1 MILTENIA
9 SCSTSM
15 HPLCSRGKVRFPDPI
30 IFTSHPTIPGSAGYC
45 ITSKKRSLGRCGRT
59 VNAFACKANVWGFD
73 STRRRPQ
80 RKIDTMKLYST
91 LSKSVETLETLH
103 PDRVYLFVCGPT
115 VYDYPHLG
123 HARTYVVFDALAKYL
138 RWTGKEVF
146 YLQNITDVDDKI
158 INRAKEE
165 GVSQSML
172 SRKFETEYL
181 RDMQSLGIDAVS
193 YYARATTH
201 IPEIISQVERLIA
214 RGVAYITETGVYFN
228 VDTFAHNGELSG
240 QERTKRMSRVTE
252 TTKQNPL
259 DFALWKLGEYGEYT
273 WDSPWGR
280 GRPGWHIED
289 TAISEKYFGQQY
301 DIHGGGLDLIFPHHE
316 AEIAQMESLE
326 GKHPMVRYWMHT
338 GFLTVKGEKMS
349 KSLGNFIAIR
359 DALRT
364 WDKDVLRY
372 FILLSHYRSPLQATD
387 EGLANAAKG
396 LDHIRAIATQDKGA
410 DPEGRRAFIEAME
423 SDLNTPMALAAIQ
436 KLAGSGDL
444 EALRE
449 YGQILGINFLTET
462 SAPLSVLH
470 EIRAEL
476 RAKKQFEVADFIR
489 ERMVAAGIT
498 ITDAPL

>member
-1 MILTENIA
+1 M
-9 SCSTSM
+9 
-15 HPLCSRGKVRFPDPI
+15 D
-30 IFTSHPTIPGSAGYC
+30 
-45 ITSKKRSLGRCGRT
+45 
-59 VNAFACKANVWGFD
+59 
-73 STRRRPQ
+73 
-80 RKIDTMKLYST
+80 LYST
-91 LSKSVETLETLH
+91 LTRTIEPLVTLH

-115 VYDYPHLG
+115 VYDYSHIG
-123 HARTYVVFDALAKYL
+123 HARTYTVFDVLAKYL
-138 RWTGKEVF
+138 RWTGREVF

-158 INRAKEE
+158 INRAREE
-165 GVSQSML
+165 GVSQSEL
-172 SRKFETEYL
+172 ARKFEREYL
-181 RDMQSLGIDAVS
+181 QDMQALGINAVS

-201 IPEIISQVERLIA
+201 IPEIIDQIRRLVE
-214 RGVAYITETGVYFN
+214 RGVAYTTENGVYFDL
-228 VDTFAHNGELSG
+228 DTFDGNGELSG
-240 QERTKRMSRVTE
+240 QERAKRISRVTDDS
-252 TTKQNPL
+252 KHNPN

-349 KSLGNFIAIR
+349 KSLGNFVTIR
-359 DALRT
+359 DALKT
-364 WDKDVLRY
+364 WNRDVLRY

-396 LDHIRAIATQDKGA
+396 LEHIRAVARKDNGVNTA
-410 DPEGRRAFIEAME
+410 GRKTFTDAME
-423 SDLNTPMALAAIQ
+423 ADLNTPMALAAIQ
-436 KLAGSGDL
+436 SLAASGDI

-449 YGQILGINFLTET
+449 YGEILGINFLRET

-470 EIRAEL
+470 EIREEL
-476 RAKKQFEVADFIR
+476 RAKKQFEVADLIR
-489 ERMVAAGIT
+489 KKMVDAGIT
-498 ITDAPL
+498 ITDKPL

>member
-1 MILTENIA
+1 M
-9 SCSTSM
+9 
-15 HPLCSRGKVRFPDPI
+15 D
-30 IFTSHPTIPGSAGYC
+30 
-45 ITSKKRSLGRCGRT
+45 
-59 VNAFACKANVWGFD
+59 
-73 STRRRPQ
+73 
-80 RKIDTMKLYST
+80 LYST
-91 LSKSVETLETLH
+91 LTRTIEPLVTLH
-103 PDRVYLFVCGPT
+103 PDRVYMFVCGPT
-115 VYDYPHLG
+115 VYDYSHIG
-123 HARTYVVFDALAKYL
+123 HARTYTVFDVLTRYL

-165 GVSQSML
+165 NVSQPAL
-172 SRKFETEYL
+172 ARKFEREYL
-181 RDMQSLGIDAVS
+181 RDMHALGIDAVS

-201 IPEIISQVERLIA
+201 IPEIINQVERLIA
-214 RGVAYITETGVYFN
+214 KNVAYVTENGVYFN
-228 VDTFAHNGELSG
+228 LDTFDGNGELSG
-240 QERTKRMSRVTE
+240 QERAKRVSRVTDAS
-252 TTKQNPL
+252 KHNPH
-259 DFALWKLGEYGEYT
+259 DFALWKTGEYGEYT

-326 GKHPMVRYWMHT
+326 GKHPMVKYWMHT

-349 KSLGNFIAIR
+349 KSLGNFVTIR
-359 DALRT
+359 DALKT
-364 WDKDVLRY
+364 WNRDVLRY

-396 LDHIRAIATQDKGA
+396 LDHIRVVARNDNGVNKEARK
-410 DPEGRRAFIEAME
+410 AFTDAMDA
-423 SDLNTPMALAAIQ
+423 DLNTPMALAAIQ
-436 KLAGSGDL
+436 SLATSGDI

-449 YGQILGINFLTET
+449 YGEILGINFLRET

-470 EIRAEL
+470 EIRNEL
-476 RAKKQFEVADFIR
+476 RARKQFDVADLIR
-489 ERMVAAGIT
+489 QKMVDAGIN

>member
-1 MILTENIA
+1 VLT
-9 SCSTSM
+9 
-15 HPLCSRGKVRFPDPI
+15 
-30 IFTSHPTIPGSAGYC
+30 
-45 ITSKKRSLGRCGRT
+45 
-59 VNAFACKANVWGFD
+59 
-73 STRRRPQ
+73 
-80 RKIDTMKLYST
+80 
-91 LSKSVETLETLH
+91 
-103 PDRVYLFVCGPT
+103 
-115 VYDYPHLG
+115 
-123 HARTYVVFDALAKYL
+123 KYL

-158 INRAKEE
+158 INRAKED
-165 GVSQSML
+165 GISQSVL
-172 SRKFETEYL
+172 ARKFEAEYL
-181 RDMQSLGIDAVS
+181 RDMKSLGIDAVS

-201 IPEIISQVERLIA
+201 IPEIIGQVRRLIEKE
-214 RGVAYITETGVYFN
+214 VAYVTESGVYFN
-228 VDTFAHNGELSG
+228 LDTFGHNGELSG
-240 QERTKRMSRVTE
+240 QERAKRVSRVSDA
-252 TTKQNPL
+252 TKHNPL

-326 GKHPMVRYWMHT
+326 GKHPMVRYWLHT

-349 KSLGNFIAIR
+349 KSLGNFITIR
-359 DALRT
+359 DALKT
-364 WDKDVLRY
+364 WNRDVLRY

-387 EGLANAAKG
+387 EGLANTAKG
-396 LDHIRAIATQDKGA
+396 LDHIRAIATKDKGA
-410 DPEGRRAFIEAME
+410 DAEGRRAFVEAME

-436 KLAGSGDL
+436 RLAGNGDL

-449 YGQILGINFLTET
+449 YGQILGINFLKET

-476 RAKKQFEVADFIR
+476 RAQKQFAVADLIR

-498 ITDAPL
+498 ITDKPL

>member
-1 MILTENIA
+1 ME
-9 SCSTSM
+9 
-15 HPLCSRGKVRFPDPI
+15 
-30 IFTSHPTIPGSAGYC
+30 
-45 ITSKKRSLGRCGRT
+45 
-59 VNAFACKANVWGFD
+59 
-73 STRRRPQ
+73 
-80 RKIDTMKLYST
+80 LYST
-91 LSKSVETLETLH
+91 LSRTVEPLVTLH
-103 PDRVYLFVCGPT
+103 PERVALFVCGPT
-115 VYDYPHLG
+115 VYDYSHLG
-123 HARTYVVFDALAKYL
+123 HARTYVVFDVLAKYL

-165 GVSQSML
+165 GVSQNVL
-172 SRKFETEYL
+172 ARKFETEYL
-181 RDMQSLGIDAVS
+181 RDMHALGIDAVS

-201 IPEIISQVERLIA
+201 IPEIINQVQRLVER
-214 RGVAYITETGVYFN
+214 GVVYVTETGVYFN
-228 VDTFAHNGELSG
+228 LDTFGHNGELSG
-240 QERTKRMSRVTE
+240 QERAKRVSRVTD
-252 TTKQNPL
+252 TTKHNPL
-259 DFALWKLGEYGEYT
+259 DFALWKLGEFGEYT

-326 GKHPMVRYWMHT
+326 GKHPMVRYWLHT

-349 KSLGNFIAIR
+349 KSLANFITIR

-364 WDKDVLRY
+364 WNKDVLRY

-387 EGLANAAKG
+387 EGFANAAKG
-396 LDHIRAIATQDKGA
+396 LGHIRAIATKDVGPDA
-410 DPEGRRAFIEAME
+410 EGRKAFTDAME

-436 KLAGSGDL
+436 KLAASGDL

-449 YGQILGINFLTET
+449 YGEILGINFLRET
-462 SAPLSVLH
+462 IAPLNILQD
-470 EIRAEL
+470 IRAEL
-476 RAKKQFEVADFIR
+476 RAKKQFEVADLIR
-489 ERMVAAGIT
+489 ERMVAAGIP

>member
-1 MILTENIA
+1 MIVME
-9 SCSTSM
+9 
-15 HPLCSRGKVRFPDPI
+15 
-30 IFTSHPTIPGSAGYC
+30 
-45 ITSKKRSLGRCGRT
+45 
-59 VNAFACKANVWGFD
+59 
-73 STRRRPQ
+73 
-80 RKIDTMKLYST
+80 LYST
-91 LSKSVETLETLH
+91 LSRTVEPLETLH
-103 PDRVYLFVCGPT
+103 PGRVALFVCGPT
-115 VYDYPHLG
+115 VYDYSHLG
-123 HARTYVVFDALAKYL
+123 HARTYVVFDVLAKYL

-158 INRAKEE
+158 INRAKED
-165 GVSQSML
+165 GISQSTL
-172 SRKFETEYL
+172 ARRFEAEYL
-181 RDMQSLGIDAVS
+181 RDMKSLGIDAVS

-201 IPEIISQVERLIA
+201 IPEIIGQVRRLIEKE
-214 RGVAYITETGVYFN
+214 VAYVTESGVYFN
-228 VDTFAHNGELSG
+228 LDTFEHNGELSG
-240 QERTKRMSRVTE
+240 QERALRVSRVTDA
-252 TTKQNPL
+252 TKHNPL

-326 GKHPMVRYWMHT
+326 GKHPMVRYWVHT

-349 KSLGNFIAIR
+349 KSLGNFITIR
-359 DALRT
+359 DALKA
-364 WDKDVLRY
+364 WNKDVLRY

-387 EGLANAAKG
+387 DGLANAAKG

-410 DPEGRRAFIEAME
+410 DAEGRKAFVKAME

-444 EALRE
+444 EALRG
-449 YGQILGINFLTET
+449 YGEILGINFLKET

-476 RAKKQFEVADFIR
+476 RAQKQFAVADLIR

-498 ITDAPL
+498 IADKPL